1 MDLERTITGIFALTF
16 HLTKRL
22 LFSRKLM
29 ITILIAAFV
38 ASVMAYAGSQ
48 DVDPLD
54 DGTDLMDALIL
65 FFFMPVTA
73 MIFGTSLMR
82 DEIDDRSITHV
93 ATSPLDRVYAYMGYY
108 LPLVIAVIVSMV
120 IVTVAGF
127 IAFFSQQ
134 GFTSDAMEV
143 LLEFVALVSLGSVV
157 YSSLFLA
164 ISIVVKKPVF
174 LGLFYAF
181 VWEGF
186 ISSLPGVIEKI
197 SIKYY
202 LRSLGSH
209 WVDWGSISGFDDAS
223 SAGGSVAVMII
234 LVIVFLAFGAF
245 MFRRE
250 EIS

>member
-1 MDLERTITGIFALTF
+1 MDLERTMMGVVALTL
-16 HLTKRL
+16 HSTKKL

-38 ASVMAYAGSQ
+38 ASVMAYAGTQ
-48 DVDPLD
+48 NVDPLD
-54 DGTDLMDALIL
+54 DGANLMDALIL

-73 MIFGTSLMR
+73 MIFGTSLIR
-82 DEIDDRSITHV
+82 DEIDDKSITHV
-93 ATSPLDRVYAYMGYY
+93 ATSPLDRVYAYLGYY

-127 IAFFSQQ
+127 VAFFSQQ
-134 GFTSDAMEV
+134 GFTSDAMEI
-143 LLEFVALVSLGSVV
+143 LLEFIALVAIGSVV

-164 ISIVVKKPVF
+164 ISVLLKKPVF

-181 VWEGF
+181 IWEGF
-186 ISSLPGVIEKI
+186 IGSLPGVIQKV
-197 SIKYY
+197 SIKHY
-202 LRSLGSH
+202 LRSLGSQ
-209 WVDWGSISGFDDAS
+209 WVDWGDMNGFEDAS
-223 SAGGSVAVMII
+223 GAGDSMVVMIV
-234 LVIVFLAFGAF
+234 LVIVFLVFGAL

>member
-1 MDLERTITGIFALTF
+1 MDLERTITGIFSLTF